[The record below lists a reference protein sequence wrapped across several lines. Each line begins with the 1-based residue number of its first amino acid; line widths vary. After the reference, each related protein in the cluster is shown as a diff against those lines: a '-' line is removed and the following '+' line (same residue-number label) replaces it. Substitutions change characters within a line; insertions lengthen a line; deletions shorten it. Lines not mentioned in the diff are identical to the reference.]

1 LGRKIEFLKGRL
13 SFGEKKEMNEQIYLI
28 LILVFIILV
37 LSRFIV
43 RLYNTD
49 NPKTKGAIFFFRML
63 LGFIIAMLVF
73 VIVETIRG
81 NDVIERFL

>member
-1 LGRKIEFLKGRL
+1 
-13 SFGEKKEMNEQIYLI
+13 MNEQLDLI
-28 LILVFIILV
+28 LILVFIFLV

-63 LGFIIAMLVF
+63 LGFLIAMLVF
-73 VIVETIRG
+73 VIVEAIRG
-81 NDVIERFL
+81 NNVLEGFFGS

>member
-1 LGRKIEFLKGRL
+1 
-13 SFGEKKEMNEQIYLI
+13 EMNEQIYLI

-49 NPKTKGAIFFFRML
+49 NPKTKGAVFFFRML
-63 LGFIIAMLVF
+63 LGFMIAMLVF

-81 NDVIERFL
+81 NNVIERFFGS

>member
-1 LGRKIEFLKGRL
+1 
-13 SFGEKKEMNEQIYLI
+13 MNEQIYLI

-49 NPKTKGAIFFFRML
+49 NSKARGAIFFFRML
-63 LGFIIAMLVF
+63 LGFLIAMLVF
-73 VIVETIRG
+73 VIVEAIRG
-81 NDVIERFL
+81 NNVLERFFSS

>member
-1 LGRKIEFLKGRL
+1 
-13 SFGEKKEMNEQIYLI
+13 MNDQIYLI
-28 LILVFIILV
+28 LIIVFIIIV

-63 LGFIIAMLVF
+63 LGFLIAMLVF
-73 VIVETIRG
+73 VIVEAIRG
-81 NDVIERFL
+81 NNVLERFFGS

>member
-1 LGRKIEFLKGRL
+1 
-13 SFGEKKEMNEQIYLI
+13 MNEQIYLI

-43 RLYNTD
+43 RLCNTD
-49 NPKTKGAIFFFRML
+49 NPKNKGAIFFFRML
-63 LGFIIAMLVF
+63 LGFVIAMLVF

-81 NDVIERFL
+81 NHVIESFFGS

>member
-1 LGRKIEFLKGRL
+1 
-13 SFGEKKEMNEQIYLI
+13 MNDQIYLI

-49 NPKTKGAIFFFRML
+49 NQKAKGAIYFFRML
-63 LGFIIAMLVF
+63 LGFLVAMLVF
-73 VIVETIRG
+73 VIVEAIRG
-81 NDVIERFL
+81 NNVIERFFGG

>member
-1 LGRKIEFLKGRL
+1 
-13 SFGEKKEMNEQIYLI
+13 MNDQIYLI

-63 LGFIIAMLVF
+63 LGFLIAMLVF
-73 VIVETIRG
+73 VIVEAIRG
-81 NDVIERFL
+81 NNVLERFFGS

>member
-1 LGRKIEFLKGRL
+1 
-13 SFGEKKEMNEQIYLI
+13 MNEQIYLI
-28 LILVFIILV
+28 LILGFLILI

-49 NPKTKGAIFFFRML
+49 HPKTKGAIFFFRLL
-63 LGFIIAMLVF
+63 LGFLIAMLIF

-81 NDVIERFL
+81 NNVIERFFGS

>member
-1 LGRKIEFLKGRL
+1 
-13 SFGEKKEMNEQIYLI
+13 MNEQIYLI

-49 NPKTKGAIFFFRML
+49 NQKAKGAIFFFRML
-63 LGFIIAMLVF
+63 LGFLIAMLVF
-73 VIVETIRG
+73 VIVEAIRG
-81 NDVIERFL
+81 NNVIERFFDS

>member
-1 LGRKIEFLKGRL
+1 
-13 SFGEKKEMNEQIYLI
+13 MNDQIYLI
-28 LILVFIILV
+28 LILVFIVIV

-63 LGFIIAMLVF
+63 LGFLIAMLVF
-73 VIVETIRG
+73 VIVEAIRG
-81 NDVIERFL
+81 NNVLERFFGS

>member
-1 LGRKIEFLKGRL
+1 
-13 SFGEKKEMNEQIYLI
+13 MNDQIYLV

-43 RLYNTD
+43 RLYNND
-49 NPKTKGAIFFFRML
+49 NQKTKGAIYILRML
-63 LGFIIAMLVF
+63 LGFLIAMLVF

-81 NDVIERFL
+81 NNVIERFFGS

>member
-1 LGRKIEFLKGRL
+1 
-13 SFGEKKEMNEQIYLI
+13 MNEQIYLI
-28 LILVFIILV
+28 LILVFLILV

-43 RLYNTD
+43 RLYNTA

-63 LGFIIAMLVF
+63 LGFLIAMLVF

-81 NDVIERFL
+81 NHVIERFFGS

>member
-1 LGRKIEFLKGRL
+1 M
-13 SFGEKKEMNEQIYLI
+13 SDQIYLI

-49 NPKTKGAIFFFRML
+49 NQKAKGAIFFFRML
-63 LGFIIAMLVF
+63 LGFLIAMLIF
-73 VIVETIRG
+73 VIVEAIRG
-81 NDVIERFL
+81 NNVLERFFGS